1 MAKKKTKTSKKPILK
16 AGKKPVK
23 KTVKKKAKKTAVKKV
38 SPKKPRLKKSA
49 PVAEPL
55 PWRHALPGETMAG
68 VVDDYFSHL
77 SVITLTLQSPLKVG
91 DKIHVRGHTTDMTEI
106 LESMQIDH
114 QGMEA
119 HLILSVQE
127 PLVDLGFAIDIQFPH
142 WQSVLDKSLGY
153 GRQRG

>member
-106 LESMQIDH
+106 LESMQINH
-114 QGMEA
+114 V
-119 HLILSVQE
+119 SVAQAKAGD
-127 PLVDLGFAIDIQFPH
+127 PIGIKAVGKCRAGDYLYKVG
-142 WQSVLDKSLGY
+142 
-153 GRQRG
+153 